1 MSTQTADKKKQGSKL
16 ITRFSLVVIVLILLN
31 FVSSKWFT
39 KWDLTAD
46 KRYSNTEATQQ
57 LLKELKGH
65 VNVTV
70 FLTGDKLPAAFKSL
84 ANGTEELLKTFAN
97 ESKRKVSYQF
107 ADPTKDENAAKTLE
121 EYRMTGFPVTINDAG
136 GMEQRMVFPWA
147 LVTFIPE
154 HGGDARHMPVMLQ
167 ESNSL
172 VLNKQILL
180 RSEMMLEYN
189 LGNAIRLLA
198 KGSND
203 MIGYIVGNDEAMPPA
218 MISLARNAG
227 LAGYGMDTI
236 NLQLQT
242 SISNHYKALL
252 ILQPKKEFSD
262 IDLFKIDQ
270 YIMNGG
276 RVLFALDQTLAS
288 IDSFTKE
295 PTFTATANDVNINKI
310 LFPYG
315 IRVNNDIVQDASNNA
330 GIPVAINGEAQP
342 QMFSWP
348 YFPVLEGND
357 ALPLTKNLQGVLS
370 RFPSSIDFN
379 KNNDVKVEKKAL
391 LTTSIYSRTL
401 GLPNVVMYNQSIME
415 EPNHSLFTKKNVIVA
430 ALLQGSFVSPFAQQQ
445 SDDLLQFI
453 DKNNIIVK
461 NQSDAQ
467 GKIIVLS
474 DADILLN
481 ELSKEGPT
489 EMGVYRFR
497 QEYKFDNASFFQNC
511 ITYLV
516 DDNNLLEARTKT
528 YQSRILDPKRVKD
541 ERNKWQLIAIGIP
554 VILVGILAVIYTAAR
569 KRRYGRKM

>member
-1 MSTQTADKKKQGSKL
+1 MSTPTADKTKQSRKL
-16 ITRFSLVVIVLILLN
+16 LPKFLAIVLVLIVLN
-31 FVSSKWFT
+31 LVSTKWFS

-46 KRYSNTEATQQ
+46 KRYSTTDATQE
-57 LLKELKGH
+57 LLQNLKGH

-70 FLTGDKLPAAFKSL
+70 FLTGDKLPAAFKNL

-107 ADPTKDENAAKTLE
+107 TDPTKDENASKTLE

-154 HGGDARHMPVMLQ
+154 NGGDARHMAVMLQ
-167 ESNSL
+167 EANSI

-189 LGNAIRLLA
+189 LGNTIRLLA
-198 KGSND
+198 KANND
-203 MIGYIVGNDEAMPPA
+203 MIGYLVGNDQAMPPT

-227 LAGYGMDTI
+227 IAGYGMDTI
-236 NLQLQT
+236 NLQYQT
-242 SISNHYKALL
+242 SISNHYKALI
-252 ILQPKKEFSD
+252 ILQPKRAFSD

-288 IDSFTKE
+288 IDSFSSE
-295 PTFTATANDVNINKI
+295 PTFTATANEVGINKI

-315 IRVNNDIVQDASNNA
+315 IRVNSDIVQDATNNA
-330 GIPVAINGEAQP
+330 GIPVSVNGTAQP
-342 QMFSWP
+342 QIFSWP
-348 YFPVLEGND
+348 YFPVVAGNEE
-357 ALPLTKNLQGVLS
+357 LSLTKNLDGVLT

-379 KNNDVKVEKKAL
+379 KNNDAKVEKKAL
-391 LTTSIYSRTL
+391 LTTSIYSRTV

-415 EPNHSLFTKKNVIVA
+415 EPNHSLFTKKNVVIG
-430 ALLQGSFVSPFAQQQ
+430 ALLQGSFVSPFIQQQ
-445 SDDLLQFI
+445 SDELLQFI
-453 DKNNIIVK
+453 NQNNLVVK
-461 NQSDAQ
+461 NQSAAK

-481 ELSKEGPT
+481 EVGKDGPADL
-489 EMGVYRFR
+489 GYYRFR
-497 QEYKFDNASFFQNC
+497 QEFKFDNASFFQNC
-511 ITYLV
+511 ITYLID
-516 DDNNLLEARTKT
+516 DDNLLAARTKN
-528 YQSRILDPKRVKD
+528 YQSRILDPKRVKE
-541 ERNKWQLIAIGIP
+541 ERSKWQLIAIGIP
-554 VILVGILAVIYTAAR
+554 VLFVTILALVYTTIR
-569 KRRYGRKM
+569 KRRYAQK